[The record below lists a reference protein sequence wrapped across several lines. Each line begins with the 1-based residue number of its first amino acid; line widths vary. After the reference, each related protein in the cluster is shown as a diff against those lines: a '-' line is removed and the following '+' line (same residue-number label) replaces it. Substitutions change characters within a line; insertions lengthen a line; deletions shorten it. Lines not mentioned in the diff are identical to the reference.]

1 MPSSEECLELCLGQL
16 LLSDEI
22 SYRKMMGEY
31 LIYFRGKV
39 IGGIYD
45 NRLLVKITKTSAL
58 MLPDGAK
65 QQPYGGAKEMLL
77 VDSSKDKVFLY
88 KLFKS
93 IYLDLPAAKA
103 KTKPKTKHLQSKK
116 K

>member
-1 MPSSEECLELCLGQL
+1 MPSSEECLKNILEQVSLT
-16 LLSDEI
+16 DEI

-58 MLPDGAK
+58 MLPETAM

-77 VDSSKDKVFLY
+77 VDSSKDKTFLY

-93 IYLDLPAAKA
+93 IYSELPAAKS
-103 KTKPKTKHLQSKK
+103 KRQTDKK
-116 K
+116 KNNLP

>member
-1 MPSSEECLELCLGQL
+1 MCLGQL

-39 IGGIYD
+39 IGSIYD

-58 MLPDGAK
+58 MLADAER
-65 QQPYGGAKEMLL
+65 QQPYCGAKEMLL
-77 VDSSKDKVFLY
+77 VGNAEDKTFLY

-93 IYLDLPAAKA
+93 IYLDLPDAKA